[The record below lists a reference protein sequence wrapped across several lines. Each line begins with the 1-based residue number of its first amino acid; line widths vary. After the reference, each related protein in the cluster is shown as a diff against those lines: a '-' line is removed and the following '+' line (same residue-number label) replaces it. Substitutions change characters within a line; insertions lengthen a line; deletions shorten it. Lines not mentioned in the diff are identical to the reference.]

1 MKTIENAE
9 IKNKCIIFRAD
20 LNVPVVNGKIT
31 DDSRI
36 VSIIPSINKLI
47 DKKNKIFILAHFGR
61 PKGKVN
67 KELSIEFLCE
77 ELRKRLKISK
87 VHFLKTLNNE
97 EIKNKQS
104 EMNYGEV
111 CLFENIRFYKEEENN
126 ETNFSKK
133 LSVEFEIFVND
144 AFSASHRNHAS
155 IVGLPK
161 YLPSFAGLNF
171 MEEILNLNNF
181 LINSKRPNLA
191 IIGGSKISTK
201 INVIYNLVKLFDSII
216 IGGAMANTFL
226 LAKYIKIGN
235 SIYEKDFIEVA
246 KEILIEAENNKTKI
260 ILPVDAICSNSLN
273 DNKDVL
279 QCNIKNIP
287 NNKMILDVGDETT
300 NIISDE
306 INKSH
311 SVLWN
316 GPLGAFE
323 FKPFEKSSIVIA
335 NNIKKKSIKNNLKA
349 LAGGGDTL
357 SAINLADAKDGFS
370 YLSNAGGAFL
380 EWLEGNKS
388 PGYIAL
394 EKNNL

>member
-77 ELRKRLKISK
+77 ELRKRLKILK

-171 MEEILNLNNF
+171 MKEILNLNNF

>member
-77 ELRKRLKISK
+77 ELRKRLKILK

-171 MEEILNLNNF
+171 MKEILNLNNF

-260 ILPVDAICSNSLN
+260 ILPVDAVCSNSLN

>member
-126 ETNFSKK
+126 EKNFSKK

-273 DNKDVL
+273 DNKDV
-279 QCNIKNIP
+279 QQFNIKNIP
-287 NNKMILDVGDETT
+287 NNKMILDVGEETI

>member
-273 DNKDVL
+273 DNKDV
-279 QCNIKNIP
+279 QQFNIKNIP